1 MKMNNICIIASGY
14 PSEYFVANA
23 FVETLVNAMVD
34 MGVRCTVIVPQ
45 SLTRVLAGK
54 EKRLPYRRV
63 RRTPAG
69 NQVTVI
75 TPKTLSFSSSKLGP
89 LNTAEL
95 TFAFAKSAVERAFVA
110 LAREQHFDA
119 VYGHFIYDSG
129 LIANYLVS
137 KYGLPAFF
145 AYGENTTYTIDR
157 LGDDKTRELLR
168 GIAGVVSVSTE
179 NKRVLIDKNMV
190 PAEKIGVFPNSV
202 DTGCFY
208 PRDRAQMRR
217 ELGFPQDG
225 FIVAFVGRFLDVKGP
240 DRLSAALDSLQDD
253 NIYSVFIGDGPLK
266 PTCRNILHCG
276 PLQHDEIPRY
286 LSAADLFVLPTKAE
300 GCCNAIVEAMACG
313 LPIISSNLP
322 FNADILDEDRAIM
335 IDPTDV
341 DAIARAIRQMKENT
355 PVRQEKAHAALQ
367 TARSLSID
375 RRAQNILAFMGD
387 ICNNGQEASI

>member
-1 MKMNNICIIASGY
+1 
-14 PSEYFVANA
+14 
-23 FVETLVNAMVD
+23 
-34 MGVRCTVIVPQ
+34 
-45 SLTRVLAGK
+45 
-54 EKRLPYRRV
+54 
-63 RRTPAG
+63 
-69 NQVTVI
+69 
-75 TPKTLSFSSSKLGP
+75 
-89 LNTAEL
+89 
-95 TFAFAKSAVERAFVA
+95 
-110 LAREQHFDA
+110 
-119 VYGHFIYDSG
+119 
-129 LIANYLVS
+129 
-137 KYGLPAFF
+137 
-145 AYGENTTYTIDR
+145 
-157 LGDDKTRELLR
+157 
-168 GIAGVVSVSTE
+168 
-179 NKRVLIDKNMV
+179 
-190 PAEKIGVFPNSV
+190 
-202 DTGCFY
+202 
-208 PRDRAQMRR
+208 
-217 ELGFPQDG
+217 
-225 FIVAFVGRFLDVKGP
+225 
-240 DRLSAALDSLQDD
+240 LDSLQDD

>member
-75 TPKTLSFSSSKLGP
+75 TPKTLSFSSRKLGP

-129 LIANYLVS
+129 LIANYLGS